1 MRPYGL
7 LLELAAAAL
16 IAAVFNHF
24 CVYRPDARTA
34 AAWRLFWRTARVT
47 APLCALGIV
56 LSLIAPA
63 RPLLL
68 VGLGIDI
75 IGGLVGLLVMAVA
88 SIRALRHGVHR
99 RPQLGGGY
107 R

>member
-1 MRPYGL
+1 M
-7 LLELAAAAL
+7 LLELAGAAI
-16 IAAVFNHF
+16 IAAVFNRY
-24 CVYRPDARTA
+24 CVYRPDTRTA
-34 AAWRLFWRTARVT
+34 AAWRLFWRTARVI

-56 LSLIAPA
+56 LSLIVPA

-68 VGLGIDI
+68 VGLGVDI
-75 IGGLVGLLVMAVA
+75 VAGLAGLLVMAVA
-88 SIRALRHGVHR
+88 SVRALRHGVHR